1 MKTMGNKNKA
11 MVFLSLFF
19 AGIMVVPFIAS
30 CGKGGGVSP
39 AGSRIAMQ
47 VVNLSPDLQPI
58 NLWVGYRQQNNYAFS
73 YPNASGYFSLTS
85 IDTPIQIRS
94 GSQLGASTNF
104 ITRKDIL
111 KPNVRYTLFV
121 TGLRFDTTTTDR
133 VTSILTVDTTSNPSP
148 GRGKIRF
155 VNASPR
161 SSSFDVAAN
170 GSIAFLDAKY
180 KSVSPFIEIPPGIY
194 EFKVMPNKSATV
206 ISSLR
211 NISILEGKVYTLYC
225 RGVAGGADSVA
236 FGAGIISNR

>member
-1 MKTMGNKNKA
+1 MGNKNNV
-11 MVFLSLFF
+11 MVFLSLCF

-30 CGKGGGVSP
+30 CGKNGGVSP
-39 AGSRIAMQ
+39 QNTGITMQ

-58 NLWVGYRQQNNYAFS
+58 NLWIGFKKQNPYPFS

-94 GSQLGASTNF
+94 ASTLVSSTNL
-104 ITRKDIL
+104 IVRKDTL
-111 KPNVRYTLFV
+111 KRNLRYTFFV
-121 TGLRFDTTTTDR
+121 TGLRADSASASR
-133 VTSILTVDTTSNPSP
+133 VTSIFTVDTTSNPSP

-161 SSSFDVAAN
+161 STSFDISAN
-170 GSIAFLDAKY
+170 DAIAFTNVAY
-180 KSVSPFIEIPPGIY
+180 KGVTKFIEIPPGNY
-194 EFKVMPNKSATV
+194 EFKVMPNKSGTV

-211 NISILEGKVYTLYC
+211 GVSILDGKVYTLYC